1 MKRLILCLAP
11 VLVLL
16 AGNDRLAGAAPP
28 YPSKTIELI
37 IPMLPGAAGDITGRI
52 LVEELNKELGGQVVV
67 INKPGGNFTLGTDQ
81 VVRSKKDGYTL
92 AYTNSPA
99 IVYARAMDPGTVP
112 YDPDKDLEPLG
123 LHVYFPQAIVVS
135 AKSPWKTFNELVE
148 HAKRNPGALRC
159 ASPGTG
165 TASTFVLEL
174 VKKAAGIQVTELP
187 TKGGQLLPQMLLG
200 GHTEMAVGIVSLFA
214 SQVQAGELRF
224 LFMTRK
230 LAEFPGVPIFS
241 EIGYK
246 NDPPS
251 GWFGLYGPAGLPEDV
266 KKVLVPAI
274 KKAVESPAARAKLEK
289 LYYVVDYKS
298 PEEFSKLTR
307 EEYNIVAP
315 LAKELGI
322 TGRPH

>member
-1 MKRLILCLAP
+1 MRRLMLA
-11 VLVLL
+11 VLAVFMTVAFGLPEY
-16 AGNDRLAGAAPP
+16 AAS
-28 YPSKTIELI
+28 YPSKPIELI

-52 LVEELNKELGGQVVV
+52 LVEDLKKELNTDVVV

-81 VVRSKKDGYTL
+81 VVRAKKDGHTL
-92 AYTNSPA
+92 AYTNAPA
-99 IVYARAMDPGTVP
+99 IVYARAMDPGVVP

-123 LHVYFPQAIVVS
+123 LHVWFSQAIVVP
-135 AKSPWKTFNELVE
+135 AESPFKTFKEMVE
-148 HAKRNPGALRC
+148 YAKKNPGALRC

-174 VKKAAGIQVTELP
+174 VKKAAGIDVTELP

-200 GHTEMAVGIVSLFA
+200 GHTEMSVGIVSLFA
-214 SQVQAGELRF
+214 PHVQAGKLRF

-230 LAEFPGVPIFS
+230 LPDFPGVPTLT

-246 NDPPS
+246 MDPPS
-251 GWFGLYGPAGLPEDV
+251 GWFGLYGPAGLPAEV

-274 KKAVESPAARAKLEK
+274 KKAVESPAAKERLRK
-289 LYYVVDYKS
+289 LYYYADYRS
-298 PEEFSKLTR
+298 PEEFLKITR
-307 EEYNIVAP
+307 DEYDLVAP

-322 TGRPH
+322 TGRSR

>member
-1 MKRLILCLAP
+1 
-11 VLVLL
+11 
-16 AGNDRLAGAAPP
+16 
-28 YPSKTIELI
+28 
-37 IPMLPGAAGDITGRI
+37 
-52 LVEELNKELGGQVVV
+52 
-67 INKPGGNFTLGTDQ
+67 
-81 VVRSKKDGYTL
+81 
-92 AYTNSPA
+92 
-99 IVYARAMDPGTVP
+99 MDPGTCP

-123 LHVYFPQAIVVS
+123 LHVFFPQCIAVS
-135 AKSPWKTFNELVE
+135 AKSPWKTFQDLVE
-148 HAKRNPGALRC
+148 YAKKNPGALRC

-165 TASTFVLEL
+165 SASTFVLEL

-224 LFMTRK
+224 LFMTQK
-230 LAEFPGVPIFS
+230 LPDFPGVPTMT

-246 NDPPS
+246 IDPPS

-266 KKVLVPAI
+266 KKILVPAI

-289 LYYVVDYKS
+289 LYYVVDYRS
-298 PEEFSKLTR
+298 PEEFSKLTK
-307 EEYNIVAP
+307 EEYGIVAP

-322 TGRPH
+322 TGRSH